1 MSKKRK
7 NGARHNKKQAAR
19 SAQKAAASPESENIR
34 AQAQAAEPTAE
45 DTTSR
50 TVGVQAAVEE
60 TGVAEP
66 GMRLDQPPTYSEI
79 SVDRRQQQA
88 LELGRQLRQARE
100 QRGMDIDDV
109 AQRMHLPWRVIAKL
123 ESGDWR
129 GIDSPIYLHGYL
141 RSYTSLLGMPT
152 PDLVED
158 VGQDVA
164 KPQVLVSTGGI
175 SRGRYLMQRYAVAGT
190 YLVITALIVV
200 PVIILGINGGLKHN
214 LARLAPLDPTPVTQP
229 ADLPGAGVTIQTRTA
244 SDAGAKEQTPLM
256 ASMAPVNLIEHKSV
270 QNAQPETPSVETA
283 SAPAAQAS
291 SPESVSIDLSAPS
304 WVEVTSSSGK
314 RMAYALLDA
323 GTHVYK
329 ADGALTIRLG
339 NAGAAEVRVDGQKLD
354 LANYRRANV
363 AYFRLDAK
371 GSLHNPPDA

>member
-7 NGARHNKKQAAR
+7 SGARRNKKDAAR
-19 SAQKAAASPESENIR
+19 AAHKH
-34 AQAQAAEPTAE
+34 TANP
-45 DTTSR
+45 
-50 TVGVQAAVEE
+50 AVEE
-60 TGVAEP
+60 QAREKPTADSVSEDMLTQSVASEAGADDSAHVET
-66 GMRLDQPPTYSEI
+66 GMRLEQPADNEI
-79 SVDRRQQQA
+79 RVDRQQQA
-88 LELGRQLRQARE
+88 VELGRQLRQARE
-100 QRGMDIDDV
+100 ERGMDVDE
-109 AQRMHLPWRVIAKL
+109 AAHRMRLPWRVISKL

-141 RSYTSLLGMPT
+141 RSYTRLLDMPT

-164 KPQVLVSTGGI
+164 TPQALVSTGGI

-214 LARLAPLDPTPVTQP
+214 LARLAPLDPAPVAQP
-229 ADLPGAGVTIQTRTA
+229 ADLSTAKQAGKSSTA
-244 SDAGAKEQTPLM
+244 SGAEAESQTPLM
-256 ASMAPVNLIEHKSV
+256 ASMAPVNLIEQNPVRKAEPATPVVEKSAAAEPPV
-270 QNAQPETPSVETA
+270 A
-283 SAPAAQAS
+283 SA
-291 SPESVSIDLSAPS
+291 ESVSIDLSAPS

-314 RMAYALLDA
+314 RLAYALLEA

-329 ADGALTIRLG
+329 ADDSLTIRLG

-354 LANYRRANV
+354 LASYRRANV
-363 AYFRLDAK
+363 AYFKVDDK
-371 GSLHNPPDA
+371 GSLHSPPDA